1 MKKRV
6 LCALLTALMALN
18 LAACGP
24 SNDPDSAS
32 KSNDPQAASGKDGAG
47 SQSAASEIHWPEG
60 SITLNC
66 GGKAGGSTD
75 LVSRVFAEYLSKEIG
90 VPVVVTNADA
100 IPQIQATH
108 DADAD
113 GYTMLTSAMG
123 SFLYGKVGSMEFGI
137 EEMTP
142 IAVISEDGTFGLW
155 THSDVPYTD
164 IPSFV
169 EYMKAHPGE
178 VNIGMKTGT
187 STHLEVAGFLK
198 AAGCEANVVD
208 AGGDADRVTAL
219 LGKQIDVTVEPYG
232 TMKSYL
238 EEGEAICLGIFP
250 AERAKLAPDLPTIRE
265 QGVDFDFPTNFQ
277 ALIFPADMDPDLV
290 EVISQAC
297 QKVEANTDY
306 QKALNDMGVEVTPRT
321 TEEAQA
327 YFQTVDEVLSTCVEY
342 IK

>member
-6 LCALLTALMALN
+6 LCAFLTAIMVLT

-24 SNDPDSAS
+24 GNNSNSTSSGNDSQASSSKGGTQPD
-32 KSNDPQAASGKDGAG
+32 
-47 SQSAASEIHWPEG
+47 EINWPEG

-142 IAVISEDGTFGLW
+142 IAIISEDGTFGLW
-155 THSDVPYTD
+155 AHNGVPYTD

-169 EYMKAHPGE
+169 EYMKAHPDE

-198 AAGCEANVVD
+198 AVGCEANVVD

-238 EEGEAICLGIFP
+238 EDGEAVCLGIFP

-290 EVISQAC
+290 EVISHAC
-297 QKVEANTDY
+297 QKVEANADY

-327 YFQTVDEVLSTCVEY
+327 YFQAVDDVLNTCVDY